1 MKQLFLFIIFVV
13 LSCTAGAWPAK
24 VVGISDGDTITVLR
38 NGNEQVKIRLY
49 GIDAP
54 ENSQPYGK
62 ASKSNLS
69 SLIYGKNVEINPID
83 TDKYERTVA
92 MVNLNGIN
100 ANAEQIR
107 AGNAWLYKQY
117 CRDSLCSDW
126 GEIESEAR
134 TGRVGLWI
142 DSNPTPPWEWRHGGQ
157 VIQKKADA
165 SLTVAA
171 NISSYHGNINSGIF
185 HRPGCQHYNCKNCI
199 AVFASR
205 EEAISNGYRPCK
217 ICKP

>member
-1 MKQLFLFIIFVV
+1 MKQLFLFIFFSV
-13 LSCTAGAWPAK
+13 LSCTAGAGPAK

-62 ASKSNLS
+62 ASKSYLS
-69 SLIYGKNVEINPID
+69 SLIYGNNVEINPID
-83 TDKYERTVA
+83 TDKYGRTVA

-107 AGNAWLYKQY
+107 AGNAWLYEQY
-117 CRDSLCSDW
+117 YRDSLCLDW
-126 GEIESEAR
+126 GKIESEAR
-134 TGRVGLWI
+134 TGHVGLWI
-142 DSNPTPPWEWRHGGQ
+142 DSNPTPPWEWRHGGE
-157 VIQKKADA
+157 VIQTKADT
-165 SLTVAA
+165 SLAVAA
-171 NISSYHGNINSGIF
+171 NTSSYHGNINSGIF

-199 AVFASR
+199 AVFTSR